1 MHSETNI
8 PQSTEK
14 QHRRYLKHILS
25 QKIEALKE
33 DKKDLGHSYSGTA
46 ISHVVSGFRESN

>member
-14 QHRRYLKHILS
+14 QHRRSLKRILS
-25 QKIEALKE
+25 QKTEALKE
-33 DKKDLGHSYSGTA
+33 DEKDLGYSYSGTA

>member
-1 MHSETNI
+1 MLSETNI

-14 QHRRYLKHILS
+14 QHRRYLKRILS
-25 QKIEALKE
+25 PKIEALKE
-33 DKKDLGHSYSGTA
+33 DKKDLGYSYSGTA

>member
-1 MHSETNI
+1 MRSETNI

-14 QHRRYLKHILS
+14 HHRRYLKHILS
-25 QKIEALKE
+25 RKIEALKK
-33 DKKDLGHSYSGTA
+33 DKKDLGYSYSGTA